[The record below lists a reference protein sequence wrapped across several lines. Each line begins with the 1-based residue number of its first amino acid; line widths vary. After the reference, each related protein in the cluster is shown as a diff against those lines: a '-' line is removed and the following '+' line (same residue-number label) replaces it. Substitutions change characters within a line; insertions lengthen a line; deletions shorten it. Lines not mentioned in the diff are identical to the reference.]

1 MGNIEGRQK
10 KVAGPG
16 IDRLSMMITYLTAIA
31 NPARNRA
38 FAEYLMETTTENNSP
53 TKTTGTAR
61 SVKVYPRRHD
71 PTLDRYLQD
80 LSEHSVL
87 GAEEEIEEARKLADL
102 EIERWCVVLR
112 EPTLVD
118 SIVEAVEEF
127 LVPDPNHEDFDI
139 EEVKRSLDEL
149 RGEARKLRRKPGRS
163 PSTRAVAMYRKMTRQ
178 VGAQIHNVDLKRDL
192 IGAAH
197 NVVVKGSRAAGR
209 SRGKKFDA
217 QARECE
223 QHAQRVQAAKHAF
236 IQANLRL
243 VVSIARRYDRGRM
256 QLIDLI
262 QEGNLGLI
270 KAVERFDYRRGFR
283 FNTYASWWIRH
294 AIGRALADKGHA
306 VRVPVHALDA
316 QQRLGRATE
325 AISLRLGRAP
335 TDAELTKETGLDRRK
350 LERVRR
356 HKVSPASSL
365 DREISSADN
374 RRFVDLLPDEN
385 AKNPFDTTML
395 SAWQRDMSSVL
406 EVLTPIECTI
416 IRWRFGL
423 DNQGEEMTLK
433 EIGEHYSLSRERI
446 RQLQVQALLK
456 LRRRLSL
463 DAA

>member
-1 MGNIEGRQK
+1 
-10 KVAGPG
+10 
-16 IDRLSMMITYLTAIA
+16 
-31 NPARNRA
+31 
-38 FAEYLMETTTENNSP
+38 METIIENNSP
-53 TKTTGTAR
+53 KKTTGTTR
-61 SVKVYPRRHD
+61 SAKVYPRKHD
-71 PTLDRYLQD
+71 PTLDLYLQD

-87 GAEEEIEEARKLADL
+87 SAEEEIEEARKLADL
-102 EIERWCVVLR
+102 EIDRWCVVLR
-112 EPTLVD
+112 EPALVD
-118 SIVEAVEEF
+118 SIAEAVEEF
-127 LVPDPNHEDFDI
+127 LVPDPNHEGFDI
-139 EEVKRSLDEL
+139 EEARRSLGRL
-149 RGEARKLRRKPGRS
+149 RTRAKKLCRKSERG
-163 PSTRAVAMYRKMTRQ
+163 PSTRTVATYRKMTRQ
-178 VGAQIHNVDLKRDL
+178 VGALMHNMDLKRDL

-197 NVVVKGSRAAGR
+197 NVVVRGNRTADR

-223 QHAQRVQAAKHAF
+223 QYARRVQAAKHAF
-236 IQANLRL
+236 IRANLRL

-316 QQRLGRATE
+316 QQRIGRAMQ
-325 AISLRLGRAP
+325 AFSMRLGRAP
-335 TDAELTKETGLDRRK
+335 TDAELTQETGLDRRK

-433 EIGEHYSLSRERI
+433 EIGEHYNLSRERI
-446 RQLQVQALLK
+446 RQLQVQALSK

>member
-1 MGNIEGRQK
+1 
-10 KVAGPG
+10 
-16 IDRLSMMITYLTAIA
+16 
-31 NPARNRA
+31 
-38 FAEYLMETTTENNSP
+38 METIIENNSP
-53 TKTTGTAR
+53 KKTTGTAR
-61 SVKVYPRRHD
+61 SARVYPRKQD
-71 PTLDRYLQD
+71 PTLDRYLRD

-87 GAEEEIEEARKLADL
+87 SAEEEIEEARKLADL

-112 EPTLVD
+112 EPALVD
-118 SIVEAVEEF
+118 AIVEEVRKL

-139 EEVKRSLDEL
+139 EEAKSSLDEL
-149 RGEARKLRRKPGRS
+149 RGRAQKLCRKSGRA
-163 PSTRAVAMYRKMTRQ
+163 PSARAVSMFRKMTRQ
-178 VGAQIHNVDLKRDL
+178 VGAQIHKVDLKRDL

-197 NVVVKGSRAAGR
+197 NVVVRGGGVAGR

-223 QHAQRVQAAKHAF
+223 QHAQRVRAHKHAF

-270 KAVERFDYRRGFR
+270 KAVERFDYQRGFR

-316 QQRLGRATE
+316 QNRLGRATE
-325 AISLRLGRAP
+325 AISLRLGRPP

-356 HKVSPASSL
+356 HKVAPVSSL
-365 DREISSADN
+365 DREISSVDK
-374 RRFVDLLPDEN
+374 RRFVDLLADEN
-385 AKNPFDTTML
+385 AKDPFDTTML

-406 EVLTPIECTI
+406 EVLTPIESTI
-416 IRWRFGL
+416 IKWRFGL

-433 EIGEHYSLSRERI
+433 EIGEHYNLSRERI
-446 RQLQVQALLK
+446 RQLQVQALFK